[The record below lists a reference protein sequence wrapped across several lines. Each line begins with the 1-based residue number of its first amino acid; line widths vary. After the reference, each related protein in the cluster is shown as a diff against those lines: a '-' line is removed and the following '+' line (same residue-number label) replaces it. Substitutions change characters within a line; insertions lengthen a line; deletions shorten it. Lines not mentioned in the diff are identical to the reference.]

1 MCGIAGVLAP
11 NGLARDYAQTLGAMG
26 EALAHRGPDAA
37 ELWSDA
43 PAGIGFAHRRL
54 SIIDLSPHGA
64 QPMHSACGRYV
75 ISYNG
80 ELYNFRELRAELE
93 AASPATPWRG
103 HSDTEVMLAAIG
115 RWGLEAALARFVGMF
130 AFSLWDRAERTL
142 TLARDRLGEKPLY
155 YGLLGGELA
164 FASELKALERH
175 PAWRGEID
183 RGALA
188 LLLRYGYIAAPHS
201 IYEGIRKLPPGTFLR
216 FKPGQ
221 GTGEPAAYWSAL
233 DVAEAASRERLD
245 LSEGEALEALEQV
258 LGDAVGRQMVA
269 DVPLGAFLSGG
280 IDSSTIVA
288 LMQARSRAPVKTFAI
303 GFREERFD
311 EARHARA
318 VAKHLGTEHH
328 ELYVSP
334 ADAMAVVP
342 RLPTIYDEP
351 FADPSQMPTCLVA
364 ALARR
369 HVKVSLSG
377 DGGDELFGGY
387 RRYRWGRLV
396 WGSIGWLPG
405 VLRRGLAHGL
415 AAMPMA
421 LLDCVPVPGLVGPG
435 DKARKL
441 ARFLGAPG
449 AQAVYRGLVSNW
461 EDDMVAGAAEPASA
475 LTDAGSW
482 RSLGALSERMM
493 LLDAVSYLPDDI
505 LVKLDRASMAVGL
518 ESRVPFLDHRV
529 VEFAWRLP
537 FSLKLRG
544 GTDKWLL
551 RKLLHR
557 HVPAA
562 LVERPKMGFA
572 VPLDAWLRGALR
584 PWAEALLAEPR
595 LRSEGLFDV
604 PRLREKWAEHLS
616 GRRNWQQGLWAAL
629 MFQAWREDKIRA
641 RG

>member
-11 NGLARDYAQTLGAMG
+11 NGLDRDSSRTLGAMG
-26 EALAHRGPDAA
+26 QALAHRGPDAA
-37 ELWSDA
+37 DLWSDA
-43 PAGIGFAHRRL
+43 SAGIGFAHRRL
-54 SIIDLSPHGA
+54 SIIDLSPQGA
-64 QPMHSACGRYV
+64 QPMHSAGGRYV

-93 AASPATPWRG
+93 AASPQAWRG
-103 HSDTEVMLAAIG
+103 HSDTEVMLAAIT
-115 RWGLEAALARFVGMF
+115 RWGLEAALGKFVGMF
-130 AFSLWDRAERTL
+130 AFSLWDREQRSL
-142 TLARDRLGEKPLY
+142 VLARDRLGEKPLY
-155 YGLLGGELA
+155 YGMLGGELV

-175 PAWRGEID
+175 PAWRGELD

-188 LLLRYGYIAAPHS
+188 LLLRYGYIAAPYS
-201 IYEGIRKLPPGTFLR
+201 IYRGIRKLPPGSFVR
-216 FKPGQ
+216 MEPGQ
-221 GTGEPAAYWSAL
+221 GLAEPASYWSAPEL
-233 DVAEAASRERLD
+233 AEAASRERLG
-245 LSEGEALEALEQV
+245 LSEREALEELERV

-288 LMQARSRAPVKTFAI
+288 LMQARSPAPVKTFAI

-334 ADAMAVVP
+334 DDALAVVP
-342 RLPTIYDEP
+342 SLPAVYDEP
-351 FADPSQMPTCLVA
+351 FADPSQIPTCLVA

-396 WGSIGWLPG
+396 WGSIGWLP
-405 VLRRGLAHGL
+405 VPLRRVLARGIE
-415 AAMPMA
+415 AVPIG
-421 LLDCVPVPGLVGPG
+421 LLDRVPVPGLVGPG
-435 DKARKL
+435 DKAHKL
-441 ARFLGAPG
+441 ARFLGAPD

-461 EDDMVAGAAEPASA
+461 EDDMVVGAGEPAST
-475 LTDAGSW
+475 LTDARSW
-482 RSLGALSERMM
+482 RALGGLTERMM
-493 LLDAVSYLPDDI
+493 LVDTVSYLPDDI

-529 VEFAWRLP
+529 VELAWRLP
-537 FSLKLRG
+537 ASFKLRG

-557 HVPAA
+557 HVPAP

-572 VPLDAWLRGALR
+572 VPLDDWLRGPLR
-584 PWAEALLAEPR
+584 GWAEQLLAEPR
-595 LRSEGLFDV
+595 LSADGLFDV
-604 PRLREKWAEHLS
+604 RRLRSRWAEHLS
-616 GRRNWQQGLWAAL
+616 GRRNWQQGLWAVL
-629 MFQAWREDKIRA
+629 MFQAWREARRA
-641 RG
+641 GG